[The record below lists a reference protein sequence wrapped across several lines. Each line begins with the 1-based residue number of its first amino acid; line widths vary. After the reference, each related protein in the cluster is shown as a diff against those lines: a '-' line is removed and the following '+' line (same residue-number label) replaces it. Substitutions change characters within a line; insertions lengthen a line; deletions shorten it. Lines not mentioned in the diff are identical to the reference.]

1 MLLFSNR
8 DWLKWLRF
16 NRNHIANDDNLST
29 NWNSTSY
36 YADDDEFILHDDQL
50 CAGLPH
56 NSRQEL
62 NSKNNYVTAPGKDA
76 CQGDSGGPLICSIDD
91 KAVLVG
97 VVSHGSGCG
106 EAGHPGIYAKV
117 DYFGEW
123 FQSGKFFKYYLI
135 HWLLFFTSVLAEPT
149 FVFLSNPISSVYNPM
164 QKSFFGKIEILC
176 LIYAYFILVKMLGI
190 FHLP

>member
-1 MLLFSNR
+1 M
-8 DWLKWLRF
+8 
-16 NRNHIANDDNLST
+16 T
-29 NWNSTSY
+29 YWNSTSY

-106 EAGHPGIYAKV
+106 EAGYPGIYAKV
-117 DYFGEW
+117 DYFKEW
-123 FQSGKFFKYYLI
+123 FRSGIFSLLSSYFIGYY
-135 HWLLFFTSVLAEPT
+135 F
-149 FVFLSNPISSVYNPM
+149 
-164 QKSFFGKIEILC
+164 KIEKFSSCRTNFCFFVKSSSIC
-176 LIYAYFILVKMLGI
+176 L
-190 FHLP
+190 

>member
-1 MLLFSNR
+1 M
-8 DWLKWLRF
+8 
-16 NRNHIANDDNLST
+16 HDN
-29 NWNSTSY
+29 
-36 YADDDEFILHDDQL
+36 EL

-106 EAGHPGIYAKV
+106 EAGNPGIYAKV
-117 DYFGEW
+117 DYFKPWFETGELLT
-123 FQSGKFFKYYLI
+123 YYL
-135 HWLLFFTSVLAEPT
+135 LTLSVASSNSRLSVFAEPT
-149 FVFLSNPISSVYNPM
+149 FVFLSNPIKVYHPM
-164 QKSFFGKIEILC
+164 QISLFGKN
-176 LIYAYFILVKMLGI
+176 AI
-190 FHLP
+190 FMVNI

>member
-1 MLLFSNR
+1 MST
-8 DWLKWLRF
+8 
-16 NRNHIANDDNLST
+16 NRNL
-29 NWNSTSY
+29 TSY

-62 NSKNNYVTAPGKDA
+62 NSLNNYVTAPGKDA

-106 EAGHPGIYAKV
+106 EAGYPGIYAKV
-117 DYFGEW
+117 DYFKEW
-123 FQSGKFFKYYLI
+123 FQSGKFFKYY
-135 HWLLFFTSVLAEPT
+135 FFIPSGVIFNFENSVFAEPT
-149 FVFLSNPISSVYNPM
+149 FVFLSNPIPSVYNPM
-164 QKSFFGKIEILC
+164 QISFFGKIEILR
-176 LIYAYFILVKMLGI
+176 LSHIGQDAWNL
-190 FHLP
+190 